1 MSRPSVVTV
10 VSFPVLLVVTD
21 IPVEAHAEMGRKE
34 EDYVWKKDT
43 DNIQNVFELM
53 EELGS

>member
-1 MSRPSVVTV
+1 MLTRPSVLT
-10 VSFPVLLVVTD
+10 VSFSFVVTD

-34 EDYVWKKDT
+34 DDVVWKKDT
-43 DNIQNVFELM
+43 ENIQNVFELM